1 MKSVFRKTLIVL
13 CAVCMP
19 LMLSAKEHEPIA
31 HPHEIRIGIGDN
43 IFDYYPV
50 FYAYMPDPVSQDP
63 YSYYGTTTE
72 QMHEILMNAR
82 RYSYEYSNYIPHF
95 FVGYQ
100 YRFRTWFSFGVQLD
114 MNGKQK
120 LFDIVNGYGDRCG
133 SGILRT
139 FNMAIIPEVKF
150 TYPSKSQYVRA
161 FSGIGL
167 GAAIQVEQDTWDKE
181 RYLEGS
187 PAIQITLVGIDF
199 GRDPW
204 FGNVEVGALFE
215 PVHEIICHK
224 LLSLSIGYR
233 F

>member
-1 MKSVFRKTLIVL
+1 MKSVFRNTFLSL
-13 CAVCMP
+13 CAICMP
-19 LMLSAKEHEPIA
+19 LMLSAKEHEPVE

-43 IFDYYPV
+43 LFDYLHISGG
-50 FYAYMPDPVSQDP
+50 MPDAVSP
-63 YSYYGTTTE
+63 YPYYYYGTTTE
-72 QMHEILMNAR
+72 QMHEIVMNKR
-82 RYSYEYSNYIPHF
+82 GYSYEHSSYIPHF

-100 YRFRTWFSFGVQLD
+100 YRFRTWFSFGFQLD
-114 MNGKQK
+114 MNGKHE
-120 LFDIVNGYGDRCG
+120 LFDVVNGYGDRCG
-133 SGILRT
+133 SGIFRT

-181 RYLEGS
+181 RYCEGS

-199 GRDPW
+199 GRGPW

-215 PVHEIICHK
+215 PVHEMICHK
-224 LLSLSIGYR
+224 LLSLSVGYR